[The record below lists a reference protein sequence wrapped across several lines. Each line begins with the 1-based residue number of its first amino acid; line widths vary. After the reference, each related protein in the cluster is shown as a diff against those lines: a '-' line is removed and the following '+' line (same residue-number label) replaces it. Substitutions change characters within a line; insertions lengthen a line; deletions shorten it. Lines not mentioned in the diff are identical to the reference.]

1 MRILFVAPKSH
12 LTKSIEQVFIK
23 RGDQV
28 LYLNERINYLVPSFW
43 QENYFVW
50 KWTIR
55 KFGKLKLLNKKIFNK
70 RIIKIVNDFK
80 PNILFTT
87 KGTTISVETAKYL
100 RNNKVKTVNWWFEN
114 MYNDAYKKWVF
125 AHYTNFDYF
134 FVFDKKGASDLKT
147 EDTTQVKY
155 MPMAIE
161 SKLYEIKEITEQ
173 DKQKFECDV
182 VFVGALYPERE
193 ELLIKA
199 RQKGWKIKVFGW
211 EEWKK
216 SQLKDV
222 YGGSLDT
229 SEMAKAFKLAKIS
242 INTNLRPLS
251 GYVNFKTFEIPASG
265 GFQLTDNQ
273 DVLNDILII
282 GEEVVVFDTIDDAME
297 KIEYYIKH
305 EDQRQIIIENGKKRV
320 LRDHTIEQRIEEI
333 LSNIT

>member
-70 RIIKIVNDFK
+70 RIIKIANDFK

-87 KGTTISVETAKYL
+87 KGTTISDETAKFL

-134 FVFDKKGASDLKT
+134 FVFDIKGAHELKT

-251 GYVNFKTFEIPASG
+251 GSVNFKTFEIPASG

-273 DVLNDILII
+273 
-282 GEEVVVFDTIDDAME
+282 
-297 KIEYYIKH
+297 
-305 EDQRQIIIENGKKRV
+305 
-320 LRDHTIEQRIEEI
+320 
-333 LSNIT
+333 